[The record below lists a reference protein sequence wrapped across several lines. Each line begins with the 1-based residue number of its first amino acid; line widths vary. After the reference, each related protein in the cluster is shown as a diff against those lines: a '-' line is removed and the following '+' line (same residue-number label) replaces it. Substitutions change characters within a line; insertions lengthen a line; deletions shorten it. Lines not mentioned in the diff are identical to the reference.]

1 MTTNPPPSTEQ
12 ATATARPPRAKR
24 PTSKKG
30 GRGKTDTTK
39 LKVSLIIGSVLA
51 TLVGGEMLARQDF
64 FTEAAAEPVQTAPIV
79 VQQTDGTEWVVSDA
93 PIAQLVIP
101 DPVTT
106 SQSSG

>member
-1 MTTNPPPSTEQ
+1 
-12 ATATARPPRAKR
+12 
-24 PTSKKG
+24 
-30 GRGKTDTTK
+30 
-39 LKVSLIIGSVLA
+39 
-51 TLVGGEMLARQDF
+51 MLARQDF